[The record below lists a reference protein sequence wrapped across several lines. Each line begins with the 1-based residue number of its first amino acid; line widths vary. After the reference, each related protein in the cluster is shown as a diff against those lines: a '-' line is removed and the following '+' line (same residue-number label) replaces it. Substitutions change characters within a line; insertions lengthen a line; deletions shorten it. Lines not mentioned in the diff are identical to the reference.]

1 MGVSPSQPNNGSY
14 PAFPHTVEM
23 SDGATLSYAG
33 ITLRDYF
40 AARAM
45 AGLVANPGGPFQRC
59 ESSGWTMVNCDQL
72 HVAKECYRL
81 ADAMLEASLQPKA
94 GS

>member
-1 MGVSPSQPNNGSY
+1 MSNDA
-14 PAFPHTVEM
+14 AFPHIAA
-23 SDGATLSYAG
+23 DGHRDYRPGMT
-33 ITLRDYF
+33 TRDYF
-40 AARAM
+40 AAQAL

-81 ADAMLEASLQPKA
+81 ADAMMDARSPQENASE
-94 GS
+94 